1 MAYGGSPAGASD
13 FSAPSGNPA
22 LEIKERCFRVKTTST
37 GHRRGGS
44 CQKASKR
51 QKGMISCAEPFNI
64 QHEPPTDK
72 GELGKPIGLHS
83 TLAVQDSLH
92 QTVAFKLP
100 LPFFLQQCKVFRYF
114 GLFSVAITEHLRISK
129 FIKHNGSVLSSE
141 ARRFFLKLKY
151 YIYRGSSY

>member
-1 MAYGGSPAGASD
+1 MAYGGSPADASD

-37 GHRRGGS
+37 GHPRGGS

-51 QKGMISCAEPFNI
+51 QKGMISCAESFNI
-64 QHEPPTDK
+64 QHEPPTDNSPYYQADK

-83 TLAVQDSLH
+83 TLTVQDSLH

-100 LPFFLQQCKVFRYF
+100 LPFFHQQYCEVTVYRICELTVYY
-114 GLFSVAITEHLRISK
+114 LVIPSVCW
-129 FIKHNGSVLSSE
+129 
-141 ARRFFLKLKY
+141 
-151 YIYRGSSY
+151 